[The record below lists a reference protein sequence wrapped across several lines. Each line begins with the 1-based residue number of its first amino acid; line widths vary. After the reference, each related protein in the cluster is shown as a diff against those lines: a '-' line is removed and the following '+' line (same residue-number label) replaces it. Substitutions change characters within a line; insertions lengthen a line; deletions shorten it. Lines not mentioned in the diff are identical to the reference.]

1 MKNIIHR
8 RATSIAG
15 VLISTVLCLGGAVV
29 LSGTASAAVSAS
41 DSSFCIA
48 LDNGNSAIDAV
59 GMPVTGS
66 LYARAVATVA
76 EDRANLTGLRVAAR
90 IAPSIALAGSLNQ
103 LSTYF
108 SSIVTNLNN
117 EIALH
122 PATTT
127 QQAALKK
134 EAAKLA
140 TMHVNTSPAYGRE
153 YKAFQVTLA
162 KLNALNARAIVFD
175 NKAVVQDKALTQLQ
189 VSLVATPVFFS
200 CRNDK
205 QVVQIAKGIAIYAG
219 RLAKANSRQGHI
231 ARAVAYTSQA
241 ARIVTN
247 ANTQVTQVGTRWN
260 VSNGIAEA
268 CLSMPSGPSG
278 KYSVTYGA
286 CS

>member
-1 MKNIIHR
+1 MKNTLHR
-8 RATSIAG
+8 HATTIAG
-15 VLISTVLCLGGAVV
+15 VFISTVLCLGGAAAF
-29 LSGTASAAVSAS
+29 SGTASAAVSAS

-48 LDNGNSAIDAV
+48 LETGNSAIDAV

-76 EDRANLTGLRVAAR
+76 ADRANLTGLHKAAR
-90 IAPSIALAGSLNQ
+90 IASGTALAGSLGQ

-108 SSIVTNLNN
+108 SSIVADLNN

-122 PATTT
+122 PATAT
-127 QQAALKK
+127 QQAALNK
-134 EAAKLA
+134 EAAKLSL
-140 TMHVNTSPAYGRE
+140 MHDNTSPAYGRE
-153 YKAFQVTLA
+153 YKVFQVTLA

-175 NKAVVQDKALTQLQ
+175 NEAVVQDKALTQLQ
-189 VSLVATPVFFS
+189 VSLVATPVFFN

-205 QVVQIAKGIAIYAG
+205 QVVQIAKGIAIYAN

-231 ARAVAYTSQA
+231 ARAATYTSQA
-241 ARIVTN
+241 ARIVTS
-247 ANTQVTQVGTRWN
+247 AQVTQVGTRWN

-268 CLSMPSGPSG
+268 CLSMPNGPGG
-278 KYSVTYGA
+278 KYTVTYGA